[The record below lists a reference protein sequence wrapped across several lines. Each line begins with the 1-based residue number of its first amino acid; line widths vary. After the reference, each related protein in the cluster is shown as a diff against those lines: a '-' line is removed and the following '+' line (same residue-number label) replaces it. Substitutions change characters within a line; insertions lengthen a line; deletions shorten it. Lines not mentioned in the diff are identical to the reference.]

1 MIARD
6 DFWRV
11 LDSYGTAI
19 MPAQF
24 VFYIAAVAIV
34 VWLAFGSGRRPIL
47 FAKAFLGVAF
57 AWNGIVFYLT
67 LGGDM
72 AGGSHGNYIFGVIF
86 IIVSVLFWVDLFR
99 GRMQF
104 TIRPG
109 GSQRYAT
116 LGLILLVFCYP
127 VFGILLGHSLTQLI
141 MPGTFPCPTTA
152 LAVLLL
158 TTSLPQVDKVIYAL
172 LLLCA
177 IPFTP
182 FFQIARYGVYEDS
195 ILLASGLY
203 ALVLL
208 IKNRRAEGLPVEAA

>member
-1 MIARD
+1 MIPREE
-6 DFWRV
+6 FWRV
-11 LDSYGTAI
+11 LESYGAGI

-24 VFYIAAVAIV
+24 VFYIAAVLMV
-34 VWLAFGSGRRPIL
+34 VWCALGSGRRPTL
-47 FAKAFLGVAF
+47 FAKAFLAVAF

-67 LGGDM
+67 LGRGM

-86 IIVSVLFWVDLFR
+86 IIVSVLFAVDLFR

-104 TIRPG
+104 AMPPG
-109 GSQRYAT
+109 GWQRYAT
-116 LGLILLVFCYP
+116 LVLMLLVFCYP
-127 VFGILLGHSLTQLI
+127 VFGILLGHSLTSLI
-141 MPGTFPCPTTA
+141 MPGTFPCPTAA
-152 LAVLLL
+152 LALLLL
-158 TTSLPQVDKVIYAL
+158 TTALPQIDRTIYLL

-195 ILLASGLY
+195 ILLASGIY

-208 IKNRRAEGLPVEAA
+208 VKNWKAERLPMEPS